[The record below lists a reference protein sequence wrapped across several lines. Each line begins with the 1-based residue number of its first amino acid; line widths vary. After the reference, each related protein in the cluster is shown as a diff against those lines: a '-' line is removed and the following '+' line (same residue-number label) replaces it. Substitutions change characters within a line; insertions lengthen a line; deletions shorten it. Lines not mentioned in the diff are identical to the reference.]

1 MNGILLFLLIL
12 HSVAASPVFL
22 KDKDYTFQNPLQ
34 YQIVY
39 ASFSDQNTQNK
50 QFFAA
55 NFKKGDEMFLEVYVP
70 VATKDDIAV
79 LQITSHQNEYP
90 IQAQYIHNPVNVMA
104 LKKMYKIEQTAV
116 VNTTIVIEIHG
127 KIKGSHYAVAVG
139 KKELF
144 NFFEY
149 TIFLPYTIQRTRIW
163 TRTFYAPFIFLLLS
177 ILYMLLW
184 PLSRNRTWEL
194 IPKISAI
201 AYFSWMLDIFLQ
213 YFVTIQFSNAKSIWS
228 FILHIVPNVVIIYML
243 IFSNVGASNKQKEL
257 FLGLSI
263 GSLFLGGAGGYVGSS
278 LLLISASKK
287 YFQYMDTK
295 KAKEKI
301 MCKV

>member
-1 MNGILLFLLIL
+1 MNGLFLFLLIL
-12 HSVAASPVFL
+12 NTVAASPVFV
-22 KDKDYTFQNPLQ
+22 KDTDYTFKNPLQ
-34 YQIVY
+34 YQLVY

-90 IQAQYIHNPVNVMA
+90 LEEPYIHKPVNVMA
-104 LKKMYKIEQTAV
+104 LKKMYKIEKTAL

-127 KIKGSHYAVAVG
+127 RIKGSHYAVAVG
-139 KKELF
+139 KKQSF

-149 TIFLPYTIQRTRIW
+149 TVLLPYIIQRTRIW
-163 TRTFYAPFIFLLLS
+163 TRTFYAPFIFLSLS
-177 ILYMLLW
+177 ILYLLLW

-201 AYFSWMLDIFLQ
+201 AYLSWMLDIFLQ

-228 FILHIVPNVVIIYML
+228 FILHIVPNVVVIYML
-243 IFSNVGASNKQKEL
+243 IFSNIGASNKQKEL
-257 FLGLSI
+257 FLGLGI
-263 GSLFLGGAGGYVGSS
+263 ASLFFGGAGGYVGSS

-295 KAKEKI
+295 AAKEKI
-301 MCKV
+301 MCRV